1 MSPYNIQTFKK
12 PQSFCISYA
21 NTFYNKLPNEIKKR
35 EQYSKAVNQLRKY
48 FIDKTIAR
56 ALSMS

>member
-1 MSPYNIQTFKK
+1 MSSYNIQTFKR

-21 NTFYNKLPNEIKKR
+21 NTFYKKLPNEIKKC

-48 FIDKTIAR
+48 FIDKTITR

>member
-1 MSPYNIQTFKK
+1 MQIFKNNSHFKLRKNTVYNE
-12 PQSFCISYA
+12 
-21 NTFYNKLPNEIKKR
+21 LPNKIKKC
-35 EQYSKAVNQLRKY
+35 EQYSTAVNQLRKY